1 MYMNIYMC
9 VCMSVCVELSVN
21 TGTYIYTYNN
31 SNSTGSDLCRP
42 LKSTRAHTH
51 VKKEKKKVGT
61 GRRGEFKLSK
71 VSGGAP
77 RP

>member
-1 MYMNIYMC
+1 MYMYMNIYMC

-51 VKKEKKKVGT
+51 VKKEKKKRWGQGAV
-61 GRRGEFKLSK
+61 ESLSC
-71 VSGGAP
+71 P
-77 RP
+77 R